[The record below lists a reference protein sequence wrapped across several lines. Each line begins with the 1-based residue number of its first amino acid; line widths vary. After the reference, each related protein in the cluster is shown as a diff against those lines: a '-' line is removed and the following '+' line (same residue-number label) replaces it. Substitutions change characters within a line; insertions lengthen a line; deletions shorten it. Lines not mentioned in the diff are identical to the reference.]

1 MKVTPFEVYVVTT
14 DSTCTVTDAHN
25 GKILCTA
32 IAGEQKAFMAISP
45 EIILSDPA
53 ADISKPK
60 ANFKGALAMLGQSG
74 GGGNTSSLP
83 TGYTLLEFVESN
95 GGAYVNTQLTI
106 SPTMGV
112 KYKVWRDS
120 ATNYMVLAGNM
131 EIPSDTNTFYPFISV
146 NTCIGLNIKGS
157 HYILKNGGFSS
168 SSSNIASVGVAI
180 KNEFVDGCVNWLND
194 GQLSIKSVAFT
205 ETRALPA
212 SISRSSRS
220 FYLGTQGAIGYN
232 NFKGRIYNFNIS
244 DSSRIISS
252 CMPVIDSEGNP
263 CFYDT
268 VRDMPLP
275 NIGTAAFIAGF
286 SLAGARKIG
295 RLPAGIQ
302 MTIYLPSGWE
312 DDAEVVAARAIAEAK
327 GCIFEVRTYSE
338 EQSVATY
345 SFNRIW
351 VKRTQDDDGSYV
363 DADNTHWRIDWCD
376 TVIGADPESL
386 GYERFRNVEVA
397 AEYWGLTPV
406 MEIPEE
412 DLTETE

>member
-1 MKVTPFEVYVVTT
+1 MQVNPGTWYVVTT
-14 DSTCTVTDAHN
+14 DSSCTVTDAN
-25 GKILCTA
+25 GKTLCTA
-32 IAGEQKAFMAISP
+32 VAGTQKPFLATTM
-45 EIILSDPA
+45 EVTLSDA
-53 ADISKPK
+53 GATVTKSTFN
-60 ANFKGALAMLGQSG
+60 AALAMLGQSG
-74 GGGNTSSLP
+74 EGGNTSSLP
-83 TGYTLLEFVESN
+83 TGYTLLEFVECDYHS
-95 GGAYVNTQLTI
+95 YVDTQLTV
-106 SPTMGV
+106 SPTIGA
-112 KYKVWRDS
+112 KYKVWRNS

-131 EIPSDTNTFYPFISV
+131 AVAYDTNTFYPFIS
-146 NTCIGLNIKGS
+146 NQTCIGININGS
-157 HYILKNGGFSS
+157 QYILKSGGFTS

-180 KNEFVDGCVNWLND
+180 KNEFVEGCVNWLND
-194 GQLSIKSVAFT
+194 GQLSIKSVSFT

-212 SISRSSRS
+212 AISSSS
-220 FYLGTQGAIGYN
+220 SSLYLGNQGAIGFN
-232 NFKGRIYNFNIS
+232 GFRGRIYNFNIS

-327 GCIFEVRTYSE
+327 GCILEVRTYSE

-351 VKRTQDDDGSYV
+351 VRRTKDDDGSYV

-406 MEIPEE
+406 MAIEE